1 MKKRKLIESATAIL
15 LGASMTLSLAAC
27 ADKSIEESKVADS
40 EKIAET
46 EKTDETEEPVES
58 IKTQETKKPSSSSS
72 SDRRDGFV
80 SPTAPDSY
88 EALTEQNLYDTWVDE
103 NGVYMH
109 FAPDGILTDYLGNQ
123 YQTEIIGDC
132 MVRLSVMPKY
142 MKLLGSIMIDDNV
155 FEFSPVPTVFNFPMY
170 LDGDEL
176 TIGENHLY
184 RATGAT
190 GSEYVQDLYDRI
202 VDTDFAIQE
211 FYSPYAAA
219 VTKAAHFGS
228 DMNCSLTKADPLD
241 GKWSYDDGLIR
252 ISESI
257 LDEKY
262 VSFYRIDD
270 EIFLMTSDRGDMVCF
285 TADTSDE
292 DEDYDMNLECILCKE
307 SFDGDFVYEVNITD
321 SVGEMY
327 DIRSYEEI
335 TDLTYIFD
343 LSSFN
348 PSISIDGAEM
358 ELKCSSAG
366 IFLNAPNWE
375 NGFMFPRNSIFGQL
389 MLYREDV
396 LKSKL
401 ENIFIPDTYTV
412 TSDDIT
418 LEVTPH
424 IYTNLAE
431 YWPFRI
437 GSPEIVAKYEPNA
450 YPDAP
455 SKFNVVYGPVAS
467 TSQCVDGTQFKWT
480 IPKTKF
486 ASADLFT
493 VTFSGSYDVYDALGR
508 NEWTDYELTETSDE
522 FIITLQCDYWE
533 NWFGI
538 CSPDN
543 LTDPFHRLTWDEVL
557 ASDPKNCKWGRN
569 FDTGDILDLVD
580 VDYIADSIIDD
591 LGSANFWVSTPE
603 QLASATY
610 YINTLEERPSNS
622 ERVPVYYIHLMNDI
636 DLAGY
641 EWAPIGQE
649 NSMNGIIFGNGY
661 AIKNMNMGS
670 KDALIL
676 ACSSS
681 TFIGLTIEN
690 PIYSIKT
697 TVFGDIITYDVLFS
711 DEYNCFNEA
720 IDCKIIIDSQY
731 LDILRFGSDGNFY
744 TDCSFYDFDADSGLM
759 EEIPLDG
766 ITNPAYNMDEF
777 YDNWVSRYYR
787 NEDGTY
793 SYDAAGEYSAYCSN
807 PAPFNDGSYYF
818 DDGSDTPVFQTFND
832 WPKIG
837 YLYNGE
843 FMVPTGFVAYVPE
856 Y

>member
-1 MKKRKLIESATAIL
+1 MKKRKLFASATAML
-15 LGASMTLSLAAC
+15 LGTCMTLSLVAC
-27 ADKSIEESKVADS
+27 ADKPIKESKDTDS
-40 EKIAET
+40 EKVE
-46 EKTDETEEPVES
+46 ETEEKEES
-58 IKTQETKKPSSSSS
+58 IETQESKKPSNGSS

-80 SPTAPDSY
+80 SPAAPDSY

-109 FAPDGILTDYLGNQ
+109 FTPDGMLTDYLGNQ
-123 YQTEIIGDC
+123 YEVEIVDDYL
-132 MVRLSVMPKY
+132 VRLSVMPKY
-142 MKLLGSIMIDDNV
+142 MELFSSIMIDNHA

-176 TIGENHLY
+176 IVGENHLY
-184 RATGAT
+184 RASSAT
-190 GSEYVQDLYDRI
+190 GGEYVQDLYDSI

-211 FYSPYAAA
+211 FYTPYAAA

-228 DMNCSLTKADPLD
+228 DMNCTLTKVDPVK
-241 GKWSYDDGLIR
+241 GKWNYDDGLIR
-252 ISESI
+252 ISESV

-270 EIFLMTSDRGDMVCF
+270 EMFLMTSDKGDMVCF
-285 TADTSDE
+285 TTDASDE
-292 DEDYDMNLECILCKE
+292 EYSIDYECLLCKE
-307 SFDGDFVYEVNITD
+307 EFEGNFVYELHIAD
-321 SVGEMY
+321 SVGELR
-327 DIRSYEEI
+327 DINTHEEVTESTYVLEFDSFYPVI
-335 TDLTYIFD
+335 TI
-343 LSSFN
+343 N
-348 PSISIDGAEM
+348 GCEM
-358 ELKCSSAG
+358 SADCSSAG
-366 IFLNAPNWE
+366 LFLNQVAFDWR
-375 NGFMFPRNSIFGQL
+375 NGFIFPRNSIFGQL
-389 MLYREDV
+389 LLYREDV

-431 YWPFRI
+431 YWPFHI

-455 SKFNVVYGPVAS
+455 SKFNEVYGPVAS
-467 TSQCVDGTQFKWT
+467 TSQSIEGTQFKWI

-493 VTFSGSYDVYDALGR
+493 VTFSGNYDVYDALGR
-508 NEWTDYELTETSDE
+508 KEWTDYELTETSDA

-538 CSPDN
+538 CSPDG
-543 LTDPFHRLTWDEVL
+543 LTDPFHRTTWEDIL
-557 ASDPKNCKWGRN
+557 NTNPKNSKWAN
-569 FDTGDILDLVD
+569 NYDPGDILDLVD
-580 VDYIADSIIDD
+580 LDYIADSIFDD
-591 LGSANFWVSTPE
+591 MGSANFWVSTPE

-610 YINTLEERPSNS
+610 YINSLEGPDISS
-622 ERVPVYYIHLMNDI
+622 DKIPVYYIHLMNDI

-641 EWAPIGQE
+641 SWSPIGMG
-649 NSMNGIIFGNGY
+649 NGMNGIFFGNGY
-661 AIKNMNMGS
+661 AIKNMDVGTF
-670 KDALIL
+670 IY
-676 ACSSS
+676 ACGSS

-690 PIYSIKT
+690 PIYDIQT
-697 TVFGDIITYDVLFS
+697 TVFGDIITYNVLFS

-731 LDILRFGSDGNFY
+731 FDILRFGSDSNFY

-787 NEDGTY
+787 NEDGSY

-818 DDGSDTPVFQTFND
+818 DDGSDTPVFQIFNN
-832 WPKIG
+832 WPKTG

-843 FMVPTGFVAYVPE
+843 FMVPTGFVAYIPE

>member
-1 MKKRKLIESATAIL
+1 MKKCRFIASATAL
-15 LGASMTLSLAAC
+15 ALGVSMVLSLVAC
-27 ADKSIEESKVADS
+27 TDSKKDHEDSLDDSVEESEEDS
-40 EKIAET
+40 EET
-46 EKTDETEEPVES
+46 HKTD
-58 IKTQETKKPSSSSS
+58 KTDDKKPSDDSS
-72 SDRRDGFV
+72 SDDRNGLV
-80 SPTAPDSY
+80 SAPAPSY
-88 EALTEQNLYDTWVDE
+88 YEPLTEQNLYDTWVDE

-109 FAPDGILTDYLGNQ
+109 FTADGLLTDYLGNQ
-123 YQTEIIGDC
+123 YEVEIVDDYL
-132 MVRLSVMPKY
+132 VRLSVMPKY
-142 MKLLGSIMIDDNV
+142 MELWSSPMIDNYA
-155 FEFSPVPTVFNFPMY
+155 FEFSPVLKMFNFPMY

-176 TIGENHLY
+176 IVGENHLY
-184 RATGAT
+184 RASSAT
-190 GSEYVQDLYDRI
+190 GSEYVQDLYDSI

-228 DMNCSLTKADPLD
+228 DMNCTLTKVDPIK
-241 GKWSYDDGLIR
+241 GKWNYDDGLIR
-252 ISESI
+252 ISESV

-270 EIFLMTSDRGDMVCF
+270 EMFLMTSDRGDMVCF
-285 TADTSDE
+285 TTDASDE
-292 DEDYDMNLECILCKE
+292 DYEVNMECLLCKE
-307 SFDGDFVYEVNITD
+307 EFEGDFVYELHIVDSIGELCDINTHEEVTESTYVLEFDSFYPVITIN
-321 SVGEMY
+321 GCEM
-327 DIRSYEEI
+327 S
-335 TDLTYIFD
+335 
-343 LSSFN
+343 
-348 PSISIDGAEM
+348 AE
-358 ELKCSSAG
+358 CSSAG
-366 IFLNAPNWE
+366 LFLNQVAFDWR
-375 NGFMFPRNSIFGQL
+375 NGFIFPRNSIFGQL
-389 MLYREDV
+389 LLYREDV
-396 LKSKL
+396 LAGRTKNVFTYS
-401 ENIFIPDTYTV
+401 TYTM

-418 LEVTPH
+418 VEVTLNWFDDNSWIFNMKSPE
-424 IYTNLAE
+424 LVAE
-431 YWPFRI
+431 YKP
-437 GSPEIVAKYEPNA
+437 GA
-450 YPDAP
+450 YPDVP
-455 SKFNVVYGPVAS
+455 SKFNEVYGPVVGVVG
-467 TSQCVDGTQFKWT
+467 CFWPVEIKWT
-480 IPKTKF
+480 IPKSTF

-493 VTFSGSYDVYDALGR
+493 VTGASDYDKFDALGR
-508 NEWTDYELTETSDE
+508 YEFNDYELTETADA
-522 FIITLQCDYWE
+522 FIITIQCDFLPYY
-533 NWFGI
+533 WFGI
-538 CSPDN
+538 CSPDG

-649 NSMNGIIFGNGY
+649 NGMNGIIFGNGY

-676 ACSSS
+676 ACNSL
-681 TFIGLTIEN
+681 TVIGLTIEN
-690 PIYSIKT
+690 PTYTIQT

-731 LDILRFGSDGNFY
+731 LDILRFGSDSNFY

-766 ITNPAYNMDEF
+766 ITNPAYATRYDEL
-777 YDNWVSRYYR
+777 YNDNWVSRYYR

-793 SYDAAGEYSAYCSN
+793 SYDAAGEYNAYCSN
-807 PAPFNDGSYYF
+807 PAPFNDGTYYF
-818 DDGSDTPVFQTFND
+818 NDGTDTPSFQSFEY
-832 WPKIG
+832 WPRYG
-837 YLYNGE
+837 CVYNGE
-843 FMVPTGFVAYVPE
+843 LLIPTGFVENIPE
-856 Y
+856 H